1 VLLGIQRQ
9 QTPTK
14 PPAVSEFRKFI
25 VIPAHPPFVE
35 AMLMKTSR
43 TSETSAMHFAILGD
57 TLICLVCVIVTTES
71 GLLDGPRGLFGAAV
85 LRHYDRRTNRA
96 LLPANAPVISGPG
109 QDDKEKT

>member
-1 VLLGIQRQ
+1 MQATTSAAA
-9 QTPTK
+9 TP
-14 PPAVSEFRKFI
+14 EIRKFI

-43 TSETSAMHFAILGD
+43 ASETSDMHFAILGD
-57 TLICLVCVIVTTES
+57 TLMCLVCVIVTTES

-96 LLPANAPVISGPG
+96 LLPTNALAICGPG